1 MRNRCR
7 RRTHWLTD
15 QSVSITHLDLTV
27 KPDCGHLLQPLEAE
41 RVELEHGA
49 AVFGVL
55 KNSHSVV
62 GGAAVG
68 RQRRFYQ

>member
-1 MRNRCR
+1 M
-7 RRTHWLTD
+7 
-15 QSVSITHLDLTV
+15 
-27 KPDCGHLLQPLEAE
+27 KPNSGHLLLPLEAE

-68 RQRRFYQ
+68 KQQLNILENIKKWEQNVP